1 MKGKNLLRVVS
12 RVEQSPVVAVASGKG
27 GVGKTW
33 FSITLA
39 HALALQS
46 ERVALVDGDL
56 GCANIDVQLGIHPKL
71 DLAAVISGHASL
83 AESVTPVFGGA
94 GEKGGFDVF
103 AGRSGSGSL
112 ADLSANATGELA
124 VAAVSLGL
132 IYDRVIF
139 DLAAGVHANLMRLA
153 AAADKQIVVVND
165 EPTSLTD
172 AYAFIKVLRQRAP
185 DLEPLILVNAAESPD
200 ESNHTYRALSEACHR
215 FLDFRPQLLGVV
227 PRDLR
232 VRDAIRAQTS
242 LLQRSP
248 QSYAAL
254 AMMKVAAELR
264 SRMAPSNRPA
274 PAPARAAR

>member
-1 MKGKNLLRVVS
+1 MKGKSLLRVVS
-12 RVEQSPVVAVASGKG
+12 RAEQSPVVAIASGKG

-39 HALALQS
+39 HALALQG
-46 ERVALVDGDL
+46 ERVALLDGDL
-56 GCANIDVQLGIHPKL
+56 GCANIDVQLGIQPKL
-71 DLAAVISGHASL
+71 DLAAVISGQASL
-83 AESVTPVFGGA
+83 AESLTPIFGGA
-94 GEKGGFDVF
+94 GGKGGFDVF

-153 AAADKQIVVVND
+153 AAADRQIVVVND

-185 DLEPLILVNAAESPD
+185 DREPLILVNAAESAD
-200 ESNHTYRALSEACHR
+200 ESNHTYKALSEACHR

-227 PRDLR
+227 PRDPR
-232 VRDAIRAQTS
+232 VRDAIRAQAP

-254 AMMKVAAELR
+254 AMLKVADELR
-264 SRMAPSNRPA
+264 SRMAPSSR

>member
-1 MKGKNLLRVVS
+1 MKGKSLLRVVA
-12 RVEQSPVVAVASGKG
+12 RAEQTPVVAVASGKG

-39 HALALQS
+39 HALALQG
-46 ERVALVDGDL
+46 ERCALLDGDL
-56 GCANIDVQLGIHPKL
+56 GCANIDVQLGIQPKL
-71 DLAAVISGHASL
+71 DLASVISGRASL

-94 GEKGGFDVF
+94 GVNGGFDVF

-185 DLEPLILVNAAESPD
+185 DREPLIVVNAAESPD

-215 FLDFRPQLLGVV
+215 FLDFRPALLGVV
-227 PRDLR
+227 PRDPR
-232 VRDAIRAQTS
+232 VRDAIRAQAPI
-242 LLQRSP
+242 LQRAP

-254 AMMKVAAELR
+254 AVVRVAEELR
-264 SRMAPSNRPA
+264 RRMAPSNKTPQ
-274 PAPARAAR
+274 ARAAR